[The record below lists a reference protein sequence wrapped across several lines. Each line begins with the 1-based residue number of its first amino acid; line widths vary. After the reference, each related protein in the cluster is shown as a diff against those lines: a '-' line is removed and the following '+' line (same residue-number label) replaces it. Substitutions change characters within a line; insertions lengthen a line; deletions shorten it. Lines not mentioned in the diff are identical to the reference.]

1 MQNFKK
7 YLPALSL
14 LAAAPAFA
22 VTDTTWVTS
31 AVTAASTDLTAYIAA
46 AVPLVFPIMILVV
59 GVGLVMKLVRRG
71 AK

>member
-1 MQNFKK
+1 MHFKK
-7 YLPALSL
+7 YVVPSMLSIIT
-14 LAAAPAFA
+14 APAFA
-22 VTDTTWVTS
+22 VTDTAWVTS
-31 AVTAASTDLTAYIAA
+31 AVTAASTDLTAYISA